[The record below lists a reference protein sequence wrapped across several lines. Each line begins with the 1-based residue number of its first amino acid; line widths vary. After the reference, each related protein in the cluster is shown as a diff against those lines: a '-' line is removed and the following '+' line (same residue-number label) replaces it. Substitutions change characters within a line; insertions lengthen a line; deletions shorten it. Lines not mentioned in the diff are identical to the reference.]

1 MEQVI
6 KLSVVVV
13 TYNQELYVRQCLE
26 SILKQKVNF
35 EYEIVLGDDAS
46 TDQTVKIIEQIM
58 QEYPGK
64 IRLFV
69 NKENLGASKNIYN
82 LLLQSRGEYFTRLEG
97 DDYWELTD
105 ELQKSIDFLDEHKEY
120 IGISRTNKIYSEA
133 QGKIR
138 RINHINIKKYKVGTY
153 DTWKRAKAFGTPL
166 CRNFYRQNED
176 FSVIYKSAR
185 MVAENA
191 LGFLIASRGDVYL
204 TDEAWEVKR
213 TDRIQGASNYN
224 SLYSSVE
231 IYTEQV
237 ESWQVISRMY
247 PGYDLTFRK
256 RRPMQ
261 GLFYACKSS
270 KNMAVFNRYLQKFD
284 LQQRCIIWLKIL
296 SHYYFLDRVTI
307 PFIMVRAKISRVLRK
322 G

>member
-1 MEQVI
+1 MVI
-6 KLSVVVV
+6 
-13 TYNQELYVRQCLE
+13 TYNHELYVRQCLE
-26 SILKQKVNF
+26 SILNQKVNF

-58 QEYPGK
+58 QEYPEK
-64 IRLFV
+64 IRLFA
-69 NKENLGASKNIYN
+69 NKNNLGASKNIYN
-82 LLLQSRGEYFTRLEG
+82 LVLQSRGEYMAYLEG

-105 ELQKSIDFLDEHKEY
+105 ELQKSIDFLDEHKEF
-120 IGISRTNKIYSEA
+120 IAISRANKIYSERL
-133 QGKIR
+133 GKIR
-138 RINHINIKKYKVGTY
+138 GINHNNIKKYRVATY
-153 DTWKRAKAFGTPL
+153 DTWKKVRAFGTPL
-166 CRNFYRQNED
+166 WRNFYRQNED

-191 LGFLIASRGDVYL
+191 MGFLIASRGDVYL

-231 IYTEQV
+231 IYAELV
-237 ESWQVISRMY
+237 ESWQIISRMY
-247 PGYDLTFRK
+247 PDYDLTIRK

-261 GLFYACKSS
+261 GLFYACKSN
-270 KNMAVFNRYLQKFD
+270 KDMAVFNRYLRKFD

-296 SHYYFLDRVTI
+296 SHYYFLDRITI
-307 PFIMVRAKISRVLRK
+307 PFSMVHAKISYVLGK